1 MCLIFKQG
9 VGGQD
14 GLLTEPSIVSKALPC
29 QTLDIFGAELNLGV
43 FELFDVALLGNQR
56 QT

>member
-9 VGGQD
+9 VGEQA
-14 GLLTEPSIVSKALPC
+14 GLLTEPSIVSNALPC
-29 QTLDIFGAELNLGV
+29 QTLDIFGAGLDPGELGTL
-43 FELFDVALLGNQR
+43 ELLGSQR